1 MKQFLLLLCFWRCW
15 GSNPGPCT
23 QTRQCLATEPHLQLW
38 PTEPHLQLWH
48 TYLDSLSGAGH
59 GTQRWRPCLSG
70 VRTLALMPRRSH
82 SKGTEHANICILFL
96 LKKCNLSNKPGFG
109 TKLLLWFSII
119 VCTSICVFVVYMRT
133 CVRAAFVDISWLPY
147 F

>member
-23 QTRQCLATEPHLQLW
+23 RTRQCSATG
-38 PTEPHLQLWH
+38 PHLQLWH

-70 VRTLALMPRRSH
+70 VRTLALMPRCSR

-96 LKKCNLSNKPGFG
+96 LKKCNLSSKPGFG

-119 VCTSICVFVVYMRT
+119 VCTSVCVCVVSTHT
-133 CVRAAFVDISWLPY
+133 CVRAAFMDISWLPY